1 MSAQP
6 HPASR
11 QAEAIAGLLAAL
23 SIFGSLVALA
33 YRPGRLVPFALLLA
47 LLATMIGGRHRRL
60 AGLAIA
66 IGAVCFVVG
75 MSLAVLTDNPIY

>member
-75 MSLAVLTDNPIY
+75 MSLAVLTDHPIY

>member
-1 MSAQP
+1 VSAQS

>member
-1 MSAQP
+1 VSAQP

>member
-1 MSAQP
+1 MSAQS

>member
-1 MSAQP
+1 VSAQP

-75 MSLAVLTDNPIY
+75 MSLAVLTDHPIY